1 MTTPKNLQRDPKQ
14 WELAA
19 AKYDLERLGMELLNE
34 YIVFGKLD
42 IPKLEK
48 DSDGMIA
55 LRLDGYKELLLKSGA
70 SRPYRGLGQNL
81 IRVNYPNLTQFEKF
95 KLGWEK
101 EIEEPADEFGP
112 FNAEERAKPWNYDSI
127 SIENLL
133 LDWLYIWNKELSNE
147 AGATTESLCGTI
159 TRITYESFEYNYRQ
173 KRNILIRPP
182 MDGEINWGNDMIELL
197 GPFMGAFWNRYYLRQ
212 DGVDLR
218 IYKGKYDHGW
228 TCRKHSWIKK
238 LWG

>member
-19 AKYDLERLGMELLNE
+19 AKYDLERLGMEMLNE
-34 YIVFGKLD
+34 YIIRGLSFKA
-42 IPKLEK
+42 K
-48 DSDGMIA
+48 DVDLIT
-55 LRLDGYKELLLKSGA
+55 LRFDVYRDMLLKRT
-70 SRPYRGLGQNL
+70 SRPYHSLGLNL
-81 IRVNYPNLTQFEKF
+81 IRIGYPNLAQFEKF

-101 EIEEPADEFGP
+101 EIEESDDEFGL
-112 FNAEERAKPWNYDSI
+112 FNPKERAKWSNYDSI
-127 SIENLL
+127 SVENLL
-133 LDWLYIWNKELSNE
+133 LDWLYIWNKELPNE
-147 AGATTESLCGTI
+147 TGATTESLCGTI